1 MEITIKEALEDAKT
15 KEELAYEFY
24 LKLYDYVKDLG
35 AKTIIKE
42 LAEEEVKHKNL
53 IQEMIDTGRIDIV
66 GVDTKYYYTDLGIA
80 KLVLPK
86 VITADMT
93 VQDVLRIAMKH
104 EDNSRIFYEK
114 LAEKY
119 SGSEVEEVF
128 KRLAV
133 EESLHRNTI
142 QKMYEDIVLTEN

>member
-1 MEITIKEALEDAKT
+1 MS
-15 KEELAYEFY
+15 
-24 LKLYDYVKDLG
+24 
-35 AKTIIKE
+35 
-42 LAEEEVKHKNL
+42 
-53 IQEMIDTGRIDIV
+53 
-66 GVDTKYYYTDLGIA
+66 
-80 KLVLPK
+80 
-86 VITADMT
+86 

-119 SGSEVEEVF
+119 QNSPVEEVF

-142 QKMYEDIVLTEN
+142 QKMYEDIVLSEN

>member
-1 MEITIKEALEDAKT
+1 MEITIKEALEDAKR

-24 LKLYDYVKDLG
+24 MKLHDYVKDLG

-53 IQEMIDTGRIDIV
+53 IQEMMDTGKIDVV
-66 GVDTKYYYTDLGIA
+66 GLDTKYYYTDLGISQM
-80 KLVLPK
+80 VLPK
-86 VITADMT
+86 VISDDMS

-119 SGSEVEEVF
+119 QNSPVEEVF

-142 QKMYEDIVLTEN
+142 QKMYEDIVLSEN

>member
-1 MEITIKEALEDAKT
+1 MEITVREALEDAKR

-24 LKLYDYVKDLG
+24 MKLISYVTDLG

-53 IQEMIDTGRIDIV
+53 IQEMIDTGKIDIV
-66 GVDTKYYYTDLGIA
+66 GLDTKYYYTDLGISE
-80 KLVLPK
+80 LVLPK
-86 VITADMT
+86 VITEDMS

-104 EDNSRIFYEK
+104 EDNSRVFYEK

-119 SGSEVEEVF
+119 SGSPAEEVF

-142 QKMYEDIVLTEN
+142 QKMYEDIVLSEN

>member
-1 MEITIKEALEDAKT
+1 MEITIKEALEDAKR

-24 LKLYDYVKDLG
+24 MKLNDYVSDLG

-53 IQEMIDTGRIDIV
+53 IQNMIDTGKIDSV
-66 GVDTKYYYTDLGIA
+66 GLDTKYYYTDLGITN
-80 KLVLPK
+80 LVLPK
-86 VITADMT
+86 VITEDMS

-104 EDNSRIFYEK
+104 EDNSRVFYEK
-114 LAEKY
+114 LAEKH
-119 SGSEVEEVF
+119 SGTPAEEVF
-128 KRLAV
+128 NRLAI

-142 QKMYEDIVLTEN
+142 QKMYEDIVLSEN

>member
-1 MEITIKEALEDAKT
+1 MEITIKEALEDAKR

-24 LKLYDYVKDLG
+24 IKLYDYVTDLG
-35 AKTIIKE
+35 AKAIIKE

>member
-1 MEITIKEALEDAKT
+1 MEITIKEALEDAKR

-24 LKLYDYVKDLG
+24 MKLYDYVSDLG

-53 IQEMIDTGRIDIV
+53 IQEMIDTGKIDSV
-66 GVDTKYYYTDLGIA
+66 GLDTKYYYTDLGITN
-80 KLVLPK
+80 LVLPK
-86 VITADMT
+86 VITEDMS

-104 EDNSRIFYEK
+104 EDNSRVFYEK

-119 SGSEVEEVF
+119 SGTPAEEVF
-128 KRLAV
+128 NRLAV

-142 QKMYEDIVLTEN
+142 QKMYEDIVLSEN

>member
-1 MEITIKEALEDAKT
+1 MEITIREALEDAKR

-24 LKLYDYVKDLG
+24 MKLLSYVKDLG

-42 LAEEEVKHKNL
+42 LAEEEIKHKNL
-53 IQEMIDTGRIDIV
+53 IQEMIDTGKIDIV
-66 GVDTKYYYTDLGIA
+66 GIDTKYYYTDLGIA
-80 KLVLPK
+80 ALVLPK
-86 VITADMT
+86 VITEDMT
-93 VQDVLRIAMKH
+93 VQDILRIAMKH
-104 EDNSRIFYEK
+104 EDNSRVFYEK

-119 SGSEVEEVF
+119 SGSPVEEVF

-142 QKMYEDIVLTEN
+142 QKIYEDIVLSEN